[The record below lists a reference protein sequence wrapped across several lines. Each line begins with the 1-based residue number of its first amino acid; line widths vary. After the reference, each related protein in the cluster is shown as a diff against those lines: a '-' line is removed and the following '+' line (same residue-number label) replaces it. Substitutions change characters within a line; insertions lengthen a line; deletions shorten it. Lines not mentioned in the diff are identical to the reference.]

1 MKILVVRKD
10 DIAHQYIVLVELLFA
25 FALEGIGVFRKREI
39 GVRKDSCALCF
50 DPADDGGNLGDS
62 LGLCTFMTLR
72 LKVGRSR
79 H

>member
-1 MKILVVRKD
+1 
-10 DIAHQYIVLVELLFA
+10 VLVELLFA

-72 LKVGRSR
+72 L
-79 H
+79 